1 MKKIDFADCIDSFFS
16 TYLAEQRNSSPATA
30 SSYSDAL
37 TLLVRFIEQETG
49 KSPEKQD
56 LNDLSYDMILRFLDY
71 LEHTRHNSIRTR
83 NTRLMFIRTFF
94 DILPVDI
101 RALCRFTRE
110 LQQFRAKRHRLELFR
125 IWNPVW

>member
-16 TYLAEQRNSSPATA
+16 TYLVERRNSSPATV

-71 LEHTRHNSIRTR
+71 LEHTRQIH
-83 NTRLMFIRTFF
+83 
-94 DILPVDI
+94 V
-101 RALCRFTRE
+101 
-110 LQQFRAKRHRLELFR
+110 
-125 IWNPVW
+125 